1 MTESE
6 RFHMFEEER
15 LQKIAGYV
23 QSNTRASVHRLC
35 ELFGVSEST
44 VRRDL
49 NELEKRRLLKRTH
62 GGAIC
67 LESVGFEPTYSE
79 KEDQYREEKQ
89 SIAERAATLIEEGD
103 SLLIDAGTTTLYL
116 VPYLARFKQLT
127 VVTNSIHLLQ
137 QLATYPGITLM
148 ATGGTLRPNTMALV
162 GPVTEEFLGRIR
174 VDKAF
179 IATNGIEKNM
189 GLTTPNISEASVK
202 EKMIQVS
209 EQVFVLADHTK
220 VGRVSFARFGMLSE
234 IDGCITS
241 DLISDEQK
249 MEFTNRGVRLFLVE
263 ATKSIARK
271 NGQQNL
277 GGV

>member
-1 MTESE
+1 
-6 RFHMFEEER
+6 MFEEER

-62 GGAIC
+62 GGAVC

-89 SIAERAATLIEEGD
+89 SIAERAAAMIEDGE

-116 VPYLARFKQLT
+116 VPHLSKFKLLT
-127 VVTNSIHLLQ
+127 VVTNSILLLQ
-137 QLATYPGITLM
+137 QLAPYSGITLM
-148 ATGGTLRPNTMALV
+148 STGGTLRPNTMALV
-162 GPVTEEFLGRIR
+162 GPVAESFLGRIR

-202 EKMIQVS
+202 EKMMQVS

-220 VGRVSFARFGMLSE
+220 IGRVSFARFGMLSE

-241 DLISDEQK
+241 DLITDEQK
-249 MEFTNRGVRLFLVE
+249 LEFVNRGVCLYLVE
-263 ATKSIARK
+263 NSKKCLQK
-271 NGQQNL
+271 NGQQDI